1 MAKCDRPLAGGDWES
16 SVRPGGVS
24 TWANWL
30 RGFQRNVR
38 RRHRGFWSSSSPLPR
53 SAVANVRRRY
63 VSSKHRMIR
72 KRHAPNRM
80 QKSEAIDDDLVL
92 ASGPVAYAD

>member
-1 MAKCDRPLAGGDWES
+1 
-16 SVRPGGVS
+16 
-24 TWANWL
+24 
-30 RGFQRNVR
+30 
-38 RRHRGFWSSSSPLPR
+38 
-53 SAVANVRRRY
+53 
-63 VSSKHRMIR
+63 MIR